1 VTTARQEPATAD
13 QGRTGEKQGL
23 TIGLPDPS
31 LVLLIGVTG
40 AGKSTF
46 AARHFRP
53 TQVLSSDAFRA
64 LVADDETDQG
74 ATADAF
80 ELLHRT
86 VDRRL
91 ARRLLTVID
100 ATNLLPSARRPLL
113 DAARRH
119 TVPAVAIVFDLQPR
133 VTAARNATRA
143 GRTVADAVHQRQVR
157 ALRRCLPELPDEGF
171 AAIWLL
177 RTPDAIDR
185 TVVGPVGS

>member
-1 VTTARQEPATAD
+1 VTAAGQEP
-13 QGRTGEKQGL
+13 

-64 LVADDETDQG
+64 LVADDEADQG

-91 ARRLLTVID
+91 ARRRLTVVD

-113 DAARRH
+113 DVARRY
-119 TVPAVAIVFDLQPR
+119 TVPAVAIVFDLPPQ

-143 GRTVADAVHQRQVR
+143 SRIVPDAVHQRQVR
-157 ALRRCLPELPDEGF
+157 ALRRCLPELPAEGF

-177 RTPDAIDR
+177 RTPEAIDR
-185 TVVGPVGS
+185 TVVGSVAS

>member
-1 VTTARQEPATAD
+1 MTPAA
-13 QGRTGEKQGL
+13 QGP

-40 AGKSTF
+40 SGKSTF

-80 ELLHRT
+80 ELLHLA

-91 ARRLLTVID
+91 YRRRLTVVD
-100 ATNLLPSARRPLL
+100 ATNVLASARRPLL

-119 TVPAVAIVFDLQPR
+119 TVPAVAIVFDLQPG
-133 VTAARNATRA
+133 VTAARNSGRA
-143 GRTVADAVHQRQVR
+143 GRTVPEFVHQRQVR
-157 ALRRCLPELPDEGF
+157 ALRRSLPELPEEGF

-177 RTPDAIDR
+177 RSPEAIDR
-185 TVVGPVGS
+185 AVVGPVGP

>member
-1 VTTARQEPATAD
+1 MRTAGQEP
-13 QGRTGEKQGL
+13 

-64 LVADDETDQG
+64 VVADDETDQS
-74 ATADAF
+74 ATTDAF
-80 ELLHRT
+80 GLLHLA

-91 ARRLLTVID
+91 ARRRLTVID
-100 ATNLLPSARRPLL
+100 ATNLLASARRPLM
-113 DAARRH
+113 DAARRYS
-119 TVPAVAIVFDLQPR
+119 VPAVAIVFDLQPR

-143 GRTVADAVHQRQVR
+143 GRTVPDTVHQRQVR
-157 ALRRCLPELPDEGF
+157 ALRRCLPELPAEGF
-171 AAIWLL
+171 ASIWLL
-177 RTPDAIDR
+177 RSPEAIDR
-185 TVVGPVGS
+185 AVVGPVAS